1 MLLYN
6 QGEKKG
12 ALAQYQEMEKKVNF
26 LKDNSPLEFDSEVC
40 LLLAIIIIM
49 LSSLLPCLLLS
60 KLLADER
67 YHKLMFLP
75 ASCSLQH
82 EFASFRQFT
91 VLDKYC

>member
-40 LLLAIIIIM
+40 LLLA
-49 LSSLLPCLLLS
+49 SSLLSCLLLS
-60 KLLADER
+60 KLLVDER
-67 YHKLMFLP
+67 YHKLMFLL

-82 EFASFRQFT
+82 EFTS
-91 VLDKYC
+91 

>member
-40 LLLAIIIIM
+40 LLLAIIIM

-67 YHKLMFLP
+67 YHKLVSFGFMFI
-75 ASCSLQH
+75 A
-82 EFASFRQFT
+82 AWIYQF
-91 VLDKYC
+91 

>member
-40 LLLAIIIIM
+40 LLLVIIIIM
-49 LSSLLPCLLLS
+49 LSSCLLLS

-67 YHKLMFLP
+67 YHKLMFLL

-82 EFASFRQFT
+82 EFTSFRQFT

>member
-26 LKDNSPLEFDSEVC
+26 LKDNSHLEFDSEVC

-67 YHKLMFLP
+67 YHKLMFLS
-75 ASCSLQH
+75 ASYSLQH